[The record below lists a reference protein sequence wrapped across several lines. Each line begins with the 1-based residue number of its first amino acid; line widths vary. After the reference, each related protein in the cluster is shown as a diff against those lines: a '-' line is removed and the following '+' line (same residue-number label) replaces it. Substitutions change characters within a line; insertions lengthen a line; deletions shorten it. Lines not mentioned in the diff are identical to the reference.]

1 MGAVEEGGK
10 VASGIIE
17 SLKAQPALLAMILS
31 NIMLLVF
38 LFYAQRQFFNERAT
52 FLESEKQVRDIL
64 SRCVVTPPKVSFPP
78 LKPLVDSNE
87 DNR

>member
-10 VASGIIE
+10 VATGIIE
-17 SLKAQPALLAMILS
+17 SLKTQPAVLAMILS

-38 LFYAQRQFFNERAT
+38 LFYAQRQFFHERAV

-64 SRCVVTPPKVSFPP
+64 SRCVVAPKTTFEDV
-78 LKPLVDSNE
+78 LKPLAFKP
-87 DNR
+87 